1 MCCNEVHKLCSPKRL
16 VEYISEN
23 FNKTVS
29 ISWYRYF
36 IEIHKDKIFECTA
49 YPQESSRLQLT
60 KEAAMKHVKIL
71 EKYVAGTPDELVFNL
86 DEVGC
91 QQWADRKPK
100 HCVVPIKCKGQRV
113 EFEVQRKE
121 KRITVITAISMAGDV
136 LTPLLV
142 THRKTI
148 DEEVKQAGIRE
159 GEDYLIRYQENSFVT
174 IEIFSDYIN
183 EVFLPYVEQLR
194 QNQLYAG
201 KTTVLLCGNCSPHID
216 AALLQQLAMK
226 KVRIVTFPL
235 HSSHL
240 FQPLDLV
247 IFGAY
252 KYYLKIVTTK
262 YERHTHTASLH
273 Q

>member
-1 MCCNEVHKLCSPKRL
+1 M
-16 VEYISEN
+16 
-23 FNKTVS
+23 
-29 ISWYRYF
+29 
-36 IEIHKDKIFECTA
+36 
-49 YPQESSRLQLT
+49 
-60 KEAAMKHVKIL
+60 
-71 EKYVAGTPDELVFNL
+71 
-86 DEVGC
+86 
-91 QQWADRKPK
+91 
-100 HCVVPIKCKGQRV
+100 
-113 EFEVQRKE
+113 
-121 KRITVITAISMAGDV
+121 
-136 LTPLLV
+136 

-148 DEEVKQAGIRE
+148 YEEVKQAGIRE

-252 KYYLKIVTTK
+252 KYYLKIVTTQ
-262 YERHTHTASLH
+262 YERGSQLDRIVRVLKSIEMATISENNRNSFLRAGLGINAQTKPRTAFILKQKLLERIEALNLAPNPERISLTKFEFINK
-273 Q
+273 QYF